1 MGRRSNEQICID
13 LRRERARLY
22 ARRTKII
29 DRLSNPKYTGQKRI
43 DDDNNYKQI
52 NKRVDE
58 IRENIFRCG
67 KKYSRLKKEKRKLQR
82 HNTYLLKKVR
92 AGNLTSKEKN
102 RLYREMRDTVSAIK
116 DVEKSM
122 LLPIGYTKGN
132 TTGIQA
138 IGGGKFKGDDVI
150 WVMKSMV
157 KTWIDSGRFEYLVLD
172 GQLIDLSNILVA
184 LVEIERTEQDVM
196 AMQTINPSPH
206 FYYYGDIDSG
216 FLVINAR
223 SYLPSMYT
231 P

>member
-13 LRRERARLY
+13 LRRERNRLY
-22 ARRTKII
+22 SRRNRII
-29 DRLSNPKYTGQKRI
+29 DRLSNPKYKGQKRTK
-43 DDDNNYKQI
+43 DDNAYKEI
-52 NKRVDE
+52 NKRLDE
-58 IRENIFRCG
+58 IRENLFRCG
-67 KKYSRLKKEKRKLQR
+67 KKYARLKSEKRKLQR

-92 AGNLTSKEKN
+92 SGKLNSKEKN
-102 RLYREMRDTVSAIK
+102 KVYREMRDTVSAIK

-122 LLPIGYTKGN
+122 MLPVGYTKGN

-138 IGGGKFKGDDVI
+138 IGGGKFQGDDVI

-172 GQLIDLSNILVA
+172 GQVVDLGNVLVA
-184 LVEIERTEQDVM
+184 LVEVDKAEQDVM

-206 FYYYGDIDSG
+206 FYYYGDLNG
-216 FLVINAR
+216 GYLVINAR
-223 SYLPSMYT
+223 SYLPSMYQ